1 MRALPDRVPAR
12 AHVPRAPRVAAGLEE
27 AKATLREI
35 VILPS
40 LRPEIF
46 IGLRAP
52 PRGLLLFGPP
62 GTGKTL
68 LARAVSA
75 EANAT
80 FFSISASSVTS
91 KMYGDGEKLVRALFA
106 VAAHKQPSVIFI
118 DEIDSILTARSTGEH
133 EASRRL
139 KTEFL
144 VQFDGVM
151 SNSDAT
157 RILVMGATNRPQEL
171 DDAAIRRLT
180 KRIYIPLPS
189 TGARSSLVRNMMRKQ
204 GRVLPALEL
213 DEVARMTDG
222 YSGSDLAN
230 LCKEAAM
237 GPVRELG
244 AGIYD
249 ADLATI
255 REISLV
261 DFQNGL
267 RVIRPSVRAE
277 TLAQYVAWNEELGVS
292 F

>member
-1 MRALPDRVPAR
+1 
-12 AHVPRAPRVAAGLEE
+12 VPRAPRVAAGLEE

>member
-1 MRALPDRVPAR
+1 VSA
-12 AHVPRAPRVAAGLEE
+12 PRAPSIPLRIQAAGLEE

-46 IGLRAP
+46 TGLRAP

-68 LARAVSA
+68 LARAVAA

-80 FFSISASSVTS
+80 FFSISASTLTS
-91 KMYGDGEKLVRALFA
+91 KMFGDGEKLVRALFA
-106 VAAHKQPSVIFI
+106 VAAQKQPSVIFI
-118 DEIDSILTARSTGEH
+118 DEIDSILTTRSSSEH

-151 SNSDAT
+151 ST
-157 RILVMGATNRPQEL
+157 EQQGRVLVMGATNRPQEL

-189 TGARSSLVRNMMRKQ
+189 EDARSALVHNMVRKQ
-204 GRVLPALEL
+204 GKDLPADELER
-213 DEVARMTDG
+213 VARMTDG
-222 YSGSDLAN
+222 YSGSDLSN

-249 ADLATI
+249 ADLSAI
-255 REISLV
+255 RDISLH
-261 DFQNGL
+261 DFECAL
-267 RVIRPSVRAE
+267 RVIRPSVRADS
-277 TLAQYVAWNEELGVS
+277 LAQYEAWNEELGVS

>member
-1 MRALPDRVPAR
+1 M
-12 AHVPRAPRVAAGLEE
+12 
-27 AKATLREI
+27 
-35 VILPS
+35 ILPS

-46 IGLRAP
+46 TGLRAP

-68 LARAVSA
+68 LARAVAA

-80 FFSISASSVTS
+80 FFSISASTLTS
-91 KMYGDGEKLVRALFA
+91 KMFGDGEKLVRALFA
-106 VAAHKQPSVIFI
+106 VAAQRQPSVIFI
-118 DEIDSILTARSTGEH
+118 DEIDSILTARSSSEH

-144 VQFDGVM
+144 VQFDGVL
-151 SNSDAT
+151 STSAQQ
-157 RILVMGATNRPQEL
+157 RVLVMGATNRPQEL

-189 TGARSSLVRNMMRKQ
+189 ESARSALVRHMVLKQ
-204 GRVLPALEL
+204 GKELPAEEL
-213 DEVARMTDG
+213 AAVAAMTDG

-244 AGIYD
+244 AEIYS
-249 ADLATI
+249 ADLSQI
-255 REISLV
+255 RDIGLL
-261 DFQNGL
+261 DFQGAL

-277 TLAQYVAWNEELGVS
+277 TLSQYEAWNEQLGVS

>member
-1 MRALPDRVPAR
+1 
-12 AHVPRAPRVAAGLEE
+12 AGLEE
-27 AKATLREI
+27 AKTTLREI

-46 IGLRAP
+46 TGLRAP

-68 LARAVSA
+68 LARAVAA

-80 FFSISASSVTS
+80 FFSVSASTLTS
-91 KMYGDGEKLVRALFA
+91 KMFGDGEKLVRALFT
-106 VAAHKQPSVIFI
+106 VAAQKQPSVIFI
-118 DEIDSILTARSTGEH
+118 DEIDSILTARSSSEH

-151 SNSDAT
+151 SNEEQS
-157 RILVMGATNRPQEL
+157 RVLVMGATNRPQEL

-180 KRIYIPLPS
+180 KRIYIPLPCES
-189 TGARSSLVRNMMRKQ
+189 ARSTLVRNMVRKQ
-204 GRVLPALEL
+204 GKDLPGDEL
-213 DEVARMTDG
+213 VTVAQMTDG
-222 YSGSDLAN
+222 YSGSDLSN

-244 AGIYD
+244 AAIYD
-249 ADLATI
+249 ADLSQI
-255 REISLV
+255 RDISLQ
-261 DFQNGL
+261 DFRDAL
-267 RVIRPSVRAE
+267 RVIRPSVRAD
-277 TLAQYVAWNEELGVS
+277 TLGLYEAWNAELGS
-292 F
+292 L